1 MTFRVASAYLAA
13 FGLALAGAIGGYA
26 LADAAK
32 PDARKDAPAAAPE
45 FKLPPGWTEEDMKAC
60 MMAGTPGEQHKAL
73 AWNAGT
79 WEGKN
84 TMWMMPDSP
93 PVNSDVKSTVTSIM
107 DGRYLKIDMHGDL
120 PGMGPYTGF
129 GLLGYDNVAG
139 RYVATW
145 IDNHSTTIMNG
156 VGAMSKD
163 GKVMTIEYAYTCP
176 VTKKPGTMREV
187 DTITGPNTKTF
198 EMFGTEP
205 KSGKEYRM
213 MKVEWTKK

>member
-1 MTFRVASAYLAA
+1 MAFRSTSAYLAA

-32 PDARKDAPAAAPE
+32 PAKDAPAPE

-73 AWNAGT
+73 AWHAGN

-84 TMWMMPDSP
+84 TMWMMPDSD
-93 PVNSDVKSTVTSIM
+93 PVTVDTKSTVTSIM
-107 DGRYLKIDMHGDL
+107 DGRYLKIEMQGEM
-120 PGMGPYTGF
+120 PGMGPYAGF
-129 GLLGYDNVAG
+129 GLLGFDNLSG
-139 RYVATW
+139 KYVANW

-156 VGAMSKD
+156 TGSMSPD
-163 GKVMTIEYAYTCP
+163 GKVLTIEYGYTCP
-176 VTKKPGTMREV
+176 VTKKPATMREV
-187 DTITGPNTKTF
+187 QTVTGPNTKTF
-198 EMFGTEP
+198 EMFTAEP
-205 KSGKEYRM
+205 KSGKVYRV